1 MAKKKNRNN
10 DNNDNNNNNH
20 NNSTNNENDDNGE
33 KKQKASGIVVV
44 VLKMD
49 LHCEGC
55 AGRIVKAVR
64 SLDGVESVRIG
75 DSELNKLTVIGNL
88 DPAKLRQKVHE
99 KTKKKVELISP
110 ATKKNNDGENNNNR
124 SDGGDGDNK
133 KKQQKSSSENQQPPS
148 DKAKNAVKKD
158 EKKPKELS
166 VTTAVLKVPLHCQ
179 GCVRKIHKI
188 ISKTKGFIEM
198 SIDKNKDLVTVKGAT
213 DMKMLAE
220 VLKQKLKKAVE
231 IVPAKK
237 DGGDEKKGKG
247 GGGNDGEEKGGG
259 GQKKGKKG
267 GGGDDG
273 HGNDGTGGKME
284 AYKMESFGGP
294 YPHFEYGSGYA
305 DYVHA
310 PQLFSD
316 ENPNACSV
324 M

>member
-1 MAKKKNRNN
+1 
-10 DNNDNNNNNH
+10 
-20 NNSTNNENDDNGE
+20 
-33 KKQKASGIVVV
+33 
-44 VLKMD
+44 
-49 LHCEGC
+49 
-55 AGRIVKAVR
+55 
-64 SLDGVESVRIG
+64 
-75 DSELNKLTVIGNL
+75 
-88 DPAKLRQKVHE
+88 
-99 KTKKKVELISP
+99 
-110 ATKKNNDGENNNNR
+110 
-124 SDGGDGDNK
+124 
-133 KKQQKSSSENQQPPS
+133 
-148 DKAKNAVKKD
+148 
-158 EKKPKELS
+158 
-166 VTTAVLKVPLHCQ
+166 
-179 GCVRKIHKI
+179 
-188 ISKTKGFIEM
+188 M

-247 GGGNDGEEKGGG
+247 GGGNDGVEKGGGGGGGGGG

-273 HGNDGTGGKME
+273 DGNDGTGGKME